1 VPIYQ
6 WHCKRTLE
14 NTEGAIEKG
23 QSRET
28 DSIGAQDEETQN
40 KNITQSEAV
49 NQRRTN
55 NTMGKR
61 TNNNLQNTTQKAQID
76 PH

>member
-14 NTEGAIEKG
+14 NTEGAIKKG

-28 DSIGAQDEETQN
+28 DNIGAQDEETQN
-40 KNITQSEAV
+40 KSITQYVFGHHYVQA
-49 NQRRTN
+49 NTN
-55 NTMGKR
+55 NVNKT
-61 TNNNLQNTTQKAQID
+61 
-76 PH
+76 